1 MPMNRILLT
10 SILFAICQ
18 PGSAQ
23 NSSVP
28 KTGCSITGIPSYPA
42 RYITLPEGSVRKEVD
57 CTPQI
62 SDDREIRI
70 TKPVDVINKRK
81 EIIQAIWNDSRIPD
95 RSDVIVTHNIQSP
108 LHPQEVVGHVDKIE
122 IPVAAVDSIKD
133 LAYLFVPVKRN
144 KRLIVFNPGHSYTL
158 IDDDRHYSRV
168 EATITGLVEAGY
180 DVLAVFMPHVTES
193 AGPDFK
199 FDHCKV
205 INTDLGISNPL
216 PTYGLRLFLDPT
228 IVSLNYVLTKYR
240 YKRVDMVGLSGGG
253 WTTNLISAIDDRIK
267 YSFNVAGSIPLY
279 YRKAGS
285 IGDVEQFL
293 PQLYRDIAG
302 YPDLYVLGA
311 SGKGRKQVQ
320 ILNRQDNCCFG
331 QKQHDPEKDYASD
344 MHLFEQTV
352 KDRLDSLGERDHY
365 YLIIDETAPNHQI
378 SEYALKNVILPEL
391 KEK

>member
-1 MPMNRILLT
+1 MSRILFT
-10 SILFAICQ
+10 AILIAVCHT
-18 PGSAQ
+18 GSAQ
-23 NSSVP
+23 YSYVR
-28 KTGCSITGIPSYPA
+28 KAGYYITGIPSCPS
-42 RYITLPEGSVRKEVD
+42 RSMTRQKGSVHKEVD

-70 TKPVDVINKRK
+70 SKPGDVINKRL

-95 RSDVIVTHNIQSP
+95 RSDVIVTPNIPSP
-108 LHPQEVVGHVDKIE
+108 LHPHEVVGRVDRIE
-122 IPVAAVDSIKD
+122 IPVAGVDSIKD
-133 LAYLFVPVKRN
+133 LAYLFVPVNRN

-168 EATITGLVEAGY
+168 EATITGLAEAGY

-193 AGPDFK
+193 ADPDFK

-205 INTDLGISNPL
+205 INTDLGIPDPL

-311 SGKGRKQVQ
+311 SGKGRKQVH

-331 QKQHDPEKDYASD
+331 QKQHDPAKDYASD

-352 KDRLDSLGERDHY
+352 RDRLDSLGERDHY

-391 KEK
+391 KKR

>member
-1 MPMNRILLT
+1 MSRILFT
-10 SILFAICQ
+10 AILIAVCHT
-18 PGSAQ
+18 GSAQ
-23 NSSVP
+23 NSSVR
-28 KTGCSITGIPSYPA
+28 KTGCYITEIPSYPA
-42 RYITLPEGSVRKEVD
+42 RDIILPEGSVGTKLD

-62 SDDREIRI
+62 CDDRTIRI
-70 TKPVDVINKRK
+70 KKPGDVIKKRL
-81 EIIQAIWNDSRIPD
+81 EIIQAIWNDTRIPN
-95 RSDVIVTHNIQSP
+95 RSDVIVTSGIQSP
-108 LHPQEVVGHVDKIE
+108 LHPHEVVGRVDRIE
-122 IPVAAVDSIKD
+122 IPVAGVDSIKD
-133 LAYLFVPVKRN
+133 LAYLFVPVKRI

-158 IDDDRHYSRV
+158 LDDDRHYSRI
-168 EATITGLVEAGY
+168 EATITGLLEAGY
-180 DVLAVFMPHVTES
+180 DVLSVYMPHVTES

-205 INTDLGISNPL
+205 INTDLGIHDPL

-228 IVSLNYVLTKYR
+228 IVSLNYVLTKYK

-253 WTTNLISAIDDRIK
+253 WTTNLISAIDERIK

-285 IGDVEQFL
+285 IGDIEQFL

-331 QKQHDPEKDYASD
+331 QKQHDPASDYASD

-352 KDRLDSLGERDHY
+352 RDRLDSLGERDHY

-378 SEYALKNVILPEL
+378 SGYALKNVILPEL
-391 KEK
+391 KKR